1 LPIIAIGRQLKEAPI
16 FGLIWTVI
24 IGFVVGVIVKLI
36 MPGKENLGFIATT
49 VLGIVG
55 SLAATYIGQTV
66 GFYEAGQGAGFIGS
80 VVGAFVVLWAYLK
93 IKSKA

>member
-1 LPIIAIGRQLKEAPI
+1 M
-16 FGLIWTVI
+16 FGLIATIV
-24 IGFVVGVIVKLI
+24 IGFIVGVIAKFI

-49 VLGIVG
+49 ALGIIG
-55 SLAATYIGQTV
+55 SLAATYIGQAV
-66 GFYEAGQGAGFIGS
+66 GWYEAGQGAGFIGS

>member
-1 LPIIAIGRQLKEAPI
+1 MIGLVATI
-16 FGLIWTVI
+16 V
-24 IGFVVGVIVKLI
+24 IGFIVGVIAKFI

-49 VLGIVG
+49 ALGIIG
-55 SLAATYIGQTV
+55 SLAATYIGQAV
-66 GFYEAGQGAGFIGS
+66 GWYEAGQGAGFIGS